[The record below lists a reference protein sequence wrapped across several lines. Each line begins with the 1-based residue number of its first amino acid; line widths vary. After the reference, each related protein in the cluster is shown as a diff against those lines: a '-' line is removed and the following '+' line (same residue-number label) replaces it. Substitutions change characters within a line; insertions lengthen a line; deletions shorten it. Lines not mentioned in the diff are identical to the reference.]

1 MLWIDFKTFFK
12 QPTGSNDYIYI
23 CDKFDWVFVDH
34 SHESFYMD
42 RTIMLLSKCVAE
54 DHLILLHDMHLQG
67 VQQQSYKFANLT
79 RIRNLGIGTL
89 W

>member
-1 MLWIDFKTFFK
+1 
-12 QPTGSNDYIYI
+12 
-23 CDKFDWVFVDH
+23 
-34 SHESFYMD
+34 
-42 RTIMLLSKCVAE
+42 MLLSKCLDE